1 MKKNDIMKKDLM
13 KLMKKNNFMVIRMNN
28 HIKWKHKLCGVI
40 ITTPKTPSCSK
51 TIKNTKSLIKKRV
64 GYVI

>member
-13 KLMKKNNFMVIRMNN
+13 KLMKKNNFTVIRMTN
-28 HIKWKHKLCGVI
+28 HIKWKHKWCGVT
-40 ITTPKTPSCSK
+40 ITTSKTPSCSK
-51 TIKNTKSLIKKRV
+51 TIKNTKSLIKKKV